1 MLHNTFSCDLE
12 EQSFWTQRTFFH
24 NEKPGE
30 SYGKLWKSTNTRTM
44 ISMGVVG
51 VSLGLFFKG
60 GENTV
65 EINTIISALSW
76 GSWRGLGGRCQKHM
90 DISQVNSKRY

>member
-1 MLHNTFSCDLE
+1 MKNLE
-12 EQSFWTQRTFFH
+12 V
-24 NEKPGE
+24 

-51 VSLGLFFKG
+51 ESLGLFFKR
-60 GENTV
+60 GEDTV

-76 GSWRGLGGRCQKHM
+76 GSGRGLGGRCQKHM